1 MRYFWSGF
9 YKKAEAGTAS
19 GFSGTG
25 KGNLPTGYGMQ
36 GQQEGPVGAYNS
48 GGADDTKTDHT
59 LLDRQRNPKDY
70 SLFHHGQDE
79 PAESN
84 PHIIY

>member
-1 MRYFWSGF
+1 MSYFWTGF
-9 YKKAEAGTAS
+9 LKRAEAGTAGS

-36 GQQEGPVGAYNS
+36 GQQEGPVGAYGS
-48 GGADDTKTDHT
+48 SVEDTRTDKQ

-70 SLFHHGQDE
+70 SLFSHGQDG
-79 PAESN
+79 PADAN